1 MFDGVTLSDH
11 TFQPP
16 SVQLRQPSPGS
27 TSSAADRHLEAP
39 QSYEGLLQANTALKT
54 RVSELE
60 VINDLY
66 QGTVRQYEQGV
77 APQAEMLPRDSE
89 TQLRHWLQQSQ
100 KREKALESRVEEL
113 EREVAELRGEQPP
126 SKRTR
131 VEAVEESEYPEP
143 PQNFTNGLTD

>member
-1 MFDGVTLSDH
+1 
-11 TFQPP
+11 
-16 SVQLRQPSPGS
+16 
-27 TSSAADRHLEAP
+27 
-39 QSYEGLLQANTALKT
+39 
-54 RVSELE
+54 
-60 VINDLY
+60 
-66 QGTVRQYEQGV
+66 
-77 APQAEMLPRDSE
+77 MLPRDSE